1 MNNKERQIIPVS
13 DTQALTS
20 VAKSAVEKG
29 GNTFLVQGD
38 INFIVN
44 SGNGTSTNWEPD
56 SQIETVESRYPAYP
70 VLTSDEI
77 KRRNRVA
84 RNEADSIPTMAF
96 ILLIATLVTIL
107 GIVAI
112 GSSR

>member
-1 MNNKERQIIPVS
+1 MNEPNKIIPVT
-13 DTQALTS
+13 DTQALAG
-20 VAKSAVEKG
+20 VAKVAVEKG

-44 SGNGTSTNWEPD
+44 SGNGTSTNWEPNPP
-56 SQIETVESRYPAYP
+56 QVETVECRSYP

-77 KRRNRVA
+77 KRRNREA
-84 RNEADSIPTMAF
+84 QNEANFIPTMMFA
-96 ILLIATLVTIL
+96 LLIATLLVIL
-107 GIVAI
+107 GMVAI

>member
-1 MNNKERQIIPVS
+1 MSNERQIIPVS
-13 DTQALTS
+13 DTQALSS
-20 VAKSAVEKG
+20 VAKTAVEKG

-56 SQIETVESRYPAYP
+56 SPQVETVESRYPAYP
-70 VLTSDEI
+70 ILTSDEI
-77 KRRNRVA
+77 KRRNRAAQKEV
-84 RNEADSIPTMAF
+84 DYIPTLAF
-96 ILLIATLVTIL
+96 ALLIATLLTIL
-107 GIVAI
+107 GMVAI